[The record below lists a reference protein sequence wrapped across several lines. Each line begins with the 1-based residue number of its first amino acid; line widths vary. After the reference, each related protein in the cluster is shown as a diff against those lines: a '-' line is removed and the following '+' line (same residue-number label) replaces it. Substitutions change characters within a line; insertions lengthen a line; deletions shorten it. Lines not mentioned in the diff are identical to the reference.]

1 MGNHGSNLEDILAE
15 DMHHWYNKFMRE
27 SPSGLITL
35 FELKAILGLKGMN
48 ENANSYVDQVFFTFD
63 MDGDG
68 YIDFVEYI
76 AAISLLLKGE
86 INQKLKWY
94 FKLFDQDGNGK
105 IDRDELETIFSVTH
119 THTRIISVSYILMFL
134 FQERNQDAAIYF
146 SPENLPLQ
154 VTSGSKP
161 INLYQITG
169 AQNLVPAPE
178 PVPCSDPQTADLRR
192 SDAESAEL
200 ELLEEKS
207 GRD

>member
-1 MGNHGSNLEDILAE
+1 MGNHGSNLDDILAE

-35 FELKAILGLKGMN
+35 FELKAILDLKGMN

-105 IDRDELETIFSVTH
+105 IDKEELETIFSAIQDI
-119 THTRIISVSYILMFL
+119 TRNRDIDPEEIVSLIFEKIDVKGEGEM
-134 FQERNQDAAIYF
+134 
-146 SPENLPLQ
+146 
-154 VTSGSKP
+154 T
-161 INLYQITG
+161 
-169 AQNLVPAPE
+169 
-178 PVPCSDPQTADLRR
+178 
-192 SDAESAEL
+192 
-200 ELLEEKS
+200 LEEFIEGAKGHDDIMEMLKTLMDLTPVLVIIVE
-207 GRD
+207 GRAGRES

>member
-105 IDRDELETIFSVTH
+105 IDRDELETIFS
-119 THTRIISVSYILMFL
+119 
-134 FQERNQDAAIYF
+134 
-146 SPENLPLQ
+146 
-154 VTSGSKP
+154 
-161 INLYQITG
+161 
-169 AQNLVPAPE
+169 
-178 PVPCSDPQTADLRR
+178 TADLRR